1 MLRIRDGINFGIG
14 MLLARTAW
22 SFVTTL
28 VLHYSKQFKRQI
40 KKSQTDEPEQDK
52 ITVLNKES

>member
-1 MLRIRDGINFGIG
+1 MLTVKDGIKLGFG

-22 SFVTTL
+22 SYVTTL
-28 VLHYSKQFKRQI
+28 VLHLKRQVE
-40 KKSQTDEPEQDK
+40 KSQKDQPEQDK

>member
-1 MLRIRDGINFGIG
+1 MLTVKDGIKFGFG

-22 SFVTTL
+22 SYVTTL
-28 VLHYSKQFKRQI
+28 VLHYSKQFKRQVE
-40 KKSQTDEPEQDK
+40 KSQKDQPEQDK

>member
-1 MLRIRDGINFGIG
+1 MLTVKDGIKLGFG

-22 SFVTTL
+22 SYVTTL
-28 VLHYSKQFKRQI
+28 VLHYSKQFKHQI

>member
-1 MLRIRDGINFGIG
+1 MLTVKDGIKFGLG

-28 VLHYSKQFKRQI
+28 VLHLKHQVE
-40 KKSQTDEPEQDK
+40 KSQKDKPEQDK